1 MKRISGIRATPVIAA
16 GIVGLLIGGG
26 GYAIAAGGGGT
37 VNACIHK
44 ANGDLYIK
52 SKCQRGDRK
61 ISWSKVGPRGATG
74 TAGQQGATGAT
85 GATGTAGQ
93 QGATGATGA
102 TGSAGPVKLDTLTSG
117 PIANPAGTQN
127 GGSISCPAGEFAT
140 GGGISGSTTTQSA
153 NASFP
158 LLDPATGHDDGW
170 SGFMNNT
177 GATAA
182 TFHVYVICAP
192 ATSVTP

>member
-1 MKRISGIRATPVIAA
+1 MKRISAIRATPAIAA

-26 GYAIAAGGGGT
+26 GYAIAAAGGGQ
-37 VNACIHK
+37 VNACVHGT
-44 ANGDLYIK
+44 NGDLYIK

-74 TAGQQGATGAT
+74 VAGPRGATGAT
-85 GATGTAGQ
+85 GAAGAA
-93 QGATGATGA
+93 GPT
-102 TGSAGPVKLDTLTSG
+102 GPVKLDTLTSAA
-117 PIANPAGTQN
+117 IANPAGAQT

-140 GGGISGSTTTQSA
+140 GGGISGSTKTQSA
-153 NASFP
+153 NASYP
-158 LLDPATGHDDGW
+158 LFDPATGHDDGW
-170 SGFMNNT
+170 NAFMNNT

-182 TFHVYVICAP
+182 TFEVYVICTS

>member
-1 MKRISGIRATPVIAA
+1 MKRLSAIRATPAIVA

-26 GYAIAAGGGGT
+26 GYAIAAGGGGK
-37 VNACIHK
+37 VNACVHK

-52 SKCQRGDRK
+52 SKCQRRDRK

-74 TAGQQGATGAT
+74 AAGRTGP
-85 GATGTAGQ
+85 
-93 QGATGATGA
+93 
-102 TGSAGPVKLDTLTSG
+102 AGPVKLDTVTSAA
-117 PIANPAGTQN
+117 IANAAGAQT
-127 GGSISCPAGEFAT
+127 GGSLKCPAGEFAT

-153 NASFP
+153 NASYP
-158 LLDPATGHDDGW
+158 MLDPATGHDDGW
-170 SGFMNNT
+170 NGFMNNT

-192 ATSVTP
+192 AASVTP

>member
-37 VNACIHK
+37 VNACVHK
-44 ANGDLYIK
+44 ANGGLYIK
-52 SKCQRGDRK
+52 SKCRPGDRK

-85 GATGTAGQ
+85 GATGTAGP
-93 QGATGATGA
+93 QGATGATGP
-102 TGSAGPVKLDTLTSG
+102 AGPVTLDTVTSG
-117 PIANPAGTQN
+117 PIANPAGAQS
-127 GGSISCPAGEFAT
+127 GGSISCPANEFAT
-140 GGGISGSTTTQSA
+140 GGGISGSTATQSA

-158 LLDPATGHDDGW
+158 RLNPATGHDDGW
-170 SGFMNNT
+170 AGFMNNT

>member
-1 MKRISGIRATPVIAA
+1 MKRISAIRATPAIAA

-85 GATGTAGQ
+85 V
-93 QGATGATGA
+93 
-102 TGSAGPVKLDTLTSG
+102 SAGPVKLDTLTSG

-140 GGGISGSTTTQSA
+140 GGGISGSTT
-153 NASFP
+153 
-158 LLDPATGHDDGW
+158 
-170 SGFMNNT
+170 
-177 GATAA
+177 
-182 TFHVYVICAP
+182 
-192 ATSVTP
+192 